1 VRRWTGSRW
10 VALCGPG
17 LVKASGW
24 ARIRINASTS
34 GASVYVNGRLL
45 SRVPLA
51 PGTTS
56 FTGIEVSCGGTLPVG
71 DDMFVDQL
79 WAS

>member
-10 VALCGPG
+10 VAVSGPG
-17 LVKASGW
+17 LVKATGW
-24 ARIRINASTS
+24 AGIRINASTS
-34 GASVYVNGRLL
+34 GASVYVNGRHF

-51 PGTTS
+51 PGKPS
-56 FTGIEVSCGGTLPVG
+56 FTGIEVSCGGTIAVG
-71 DDMFVDQL
+71 DDMFIDQL